1 MNTQIPRDPKPIFPK
16 EFGESLAADLRDPD
30 EYLKKA
36 KLLVSHHYNSFL
48 TKAQE
53 TDPDD
58 FYVVW
63 FAKVLGNWK
72 ALVSTD
78 VASGLYWE
86 VTYNGN
92 KNETYVDAYTKQE
105 NRVYKDDVLTFDL

>member
-1 MNTQIPRDPKPIFPK
+1 M
-16 EFGESLAADLRDPD
+16 SDPD
-30 EYLKKA
+30 AFIKKA
-36 KLLVSHHYNSFL
+36 KEAVCASDYVQDYSKKNPSINFPGP
-48 TKAQE
+48 E
-53 TDPDD
+53 F

-78 VASGLYWE
+78 VFHGVYWE

-92 KNETYVDAYTKQE
+92 KQETYVDTYI
-105 NRVYKDDVLTFDL
+105 KDSNISIPDA